1 MEKDGTFAG
10 VGERVSAE
18 ELLFPAHRAFEME
31 FAGRKLTVDVGR
43 LAKQANGSAVVR
55 YGDTMILATAT
66 SSSEPREGVDF
77 FPLTVDYEERQ
88 YAAGRIPGNFFRREG
103 RPTEKAILAAR
114 LIDRSIR
121 PMFPK
126 SYRNDVQ
133 VIVTVLSVDHDNAPE
148 ICGIIGSSVAL
159 CVSDI
164 PFEGPVAAVIVGMVD
179 GKFVI
184 NPTSSESE
192 RSEMHLVVAGT
203 RDAVVMVE
211 AGAREVAEETMLD
224 AISFA
229 HENILQLIEFQGRIA
244 SEMGRDKQQVV
255 EKEIDPELER
265 RIRDMTTGRI
275 EEAISIGE
283 KLKREEAIA
292 GIKTEIVNSLIEE
305 YPEQE
310 ETIDVV
316 FKQLL
321 KEVVRRM
328 ILDEGKRPDGRA
340 LDEIRPIY
348 CDVGLVPRAHG
359 SGLFT
364 RGQTQVLTAATL
376 GTVGDVQM
384 LDSLEE
390 EDFKRYIHHYNFP
403 PFSVGEA
410 RPLRGPSRRDIGHGA
425 LAERALEPVLPD
437 EDGFPYT
444 IRLVSEILESNGST
458 SMASVCGSTLA
469 LMDAGVPIRAPVAG
483 IAMGLVMESERVAIL
498 SDIQGIEDALG
509 DMDFKVAGTERGI
522 TALQMDVKIK
532 GVTREILAR
541 ALAQAREGR
550 VFILK
555 KMLEVISEPR
565 KELSPYAPRIIV
577 VDIDPEKI
585 RDVIGPGGK
594 MINKIIGET
603 NTQIDIEDD
612 GRVFIAASSEEDGKR
627 ALKMIQDLTEDVV
640 VGKTYTGKVVRIM
653 NFGAFVEIL
662 PGKEGLV
669 HISQLS
675 DKRVGRVEDV
685 VSVGDE
691 MPVKVIE
698 IDNLGRI
705 NLSRKEAL
713 KEAAVKG
720 DKGEG
725 LGMNPSREGVVGAVQ
740 PDVGKMDF
748 RRPFMRGR
756 RRRTRR

>member
-1 MEKDGTFAG
+1 MEKDEIFAG
-10 VGERVSAE
+10 VGDQPSIE
-18 ELLFPAHRAFEME
+18 EVLFPSHRVFEME
-31 FAGRKLTVDVGR
+31 LAGRRLTVEVGR
-43 LAKQANGSAVVR
+43 LAKQANGAAVVR

-114 LIDRSIR
+114 LIDRSLR
-121 PMFPK
+121 PLFPK

-133 VIVTVLSVDHDNAPE
+133 IIVTVLSVDHDNAPE
-148 ICGIIGSSVAL
+148 ICGIIGASVAL
-159 CVSDI
+159 SVSDI
-164 PFEGPVAAVIVGMVD
+164 PFDGPVGAVIVGVVD
-179 GKFVI
+179 DQFVI
-184 NPTSSESE
+184 NPASSEAD
-192 RSEMHLVVAGT
+192 RSAMHLVVSGT

-211 AGAREVAEETMLD
+211 AGASEVSESRVID
-224 AISFA
+224 GISFG
-229 HENILQLIEFQGRIA
+229 HEHILRLIEFQDQIAAELGRK
-244 SEMGRDKQQVV
+244 KQEVI

-265 RIRDMTTGRI
+265 RVRELATDGLT
-275 EEAISIGE
+275 EAAFVAD
-283 KLKREEAIA
+283 KLEREEAITR
-292 GIKTEIVNSLIEE
+292 IKTEVVNDLAEQF
-305 YPEQE
+305 PEQE
-310 ETIDVV
+310 ESIDVIL
-316 FKQLL
+316 KQLL
-321 KEVVRRM
+321 KEIVRRKV
-328 ILDEGKRPDGRA
+328 LDEGKRPDGRT
-340 LDEIRPIY
+340 LTEIRPVY
-348 CDVGLVPRAHG
+348 CEVGLIPRAHG

-390 EDFKRYIHHYNFP
+390 EEFKRYIHHYNFP

-425 LAERALEPVLPD
+425 LAERALDPVLPD

-469 LMDAGVPIRAPVAG
+469 LMDAGVPIKAPVAG
-483 IAMGLVMESERVAIL
+483 IAMGLVVDGDRVAVL
-498 SDIQGIEDALG
+498 SDIQGMEDALG

-532 GVTREILAR
+532 GVTKEILSR
-541 ALAQAREGR
+541 ALQQAREGR
-550 VFILK
+550 MFILN
-555 KMLEVISEPR
+555 KMLQVISEPR

-612 GRVFIAASSEEDGKR
+612 GRVFIAASNVEEGQR

-675 DKRVGRVEDV
+675 DKRVGKVEDV
-685 VSVGDE
+685 ATVGDE

-698 IDNLGRI
+698 IDSLGRI

-713 KEAAVKG
+713 REIAIKG
-720 DKGEG
+720 NKAEGERIERDG
-725 LGMNPSREGVVGAVQ
+725 EGVVGAAQ
-740 PDVGKMDF
+740 PDVTKVDF
-748 RRPFMRGR
+748 KRPFTRGR
-756 RRRTRR
+756 RRRMRR